1 MNTTVNISLRFS
13 GFKEATRDINV
24 FKKALKDLH
33 GAKATVTVS
42 INGAGES
49 IATQPMIVDN
59 DFVTRA
65 LTPGMLLDP
74 PMLAESIFNRRILPD
89 KEAMFVAGINRE
101 LMGEQTRTKGS
112 KKLLRK
118 REQYIQ
124 HYGLQFLY
132 FRDKIGTPLN
142 KVVTDVLRRG

>member
-1 MNTTVNISLRFS
+1 MNTTVNISLRVS
-13 GFKEATRDINV
+13 GFKEATRDVNV

-33 GAKATVTVS
+33 GARADVTIS

-49 IATQPMIVDN
+49 IASQPMIVDN
-59 DFVTRA
+59 DFVNRA
-65 LTPGMLLDP
+65 LTSGMLLDP

-89 KEAMFVAGINRE
+89 KMAMFIAGINRE
-101 LMGEQTRTKGS
+101 LMREQTRTRGS

-124 HYGLQFLY
+124 HYGLKFMY
-132 FRDKIGTPLN
+132 FSDKIGKPLN
-142 KVVTDVLRRG
+142 KVVTDIIRRG